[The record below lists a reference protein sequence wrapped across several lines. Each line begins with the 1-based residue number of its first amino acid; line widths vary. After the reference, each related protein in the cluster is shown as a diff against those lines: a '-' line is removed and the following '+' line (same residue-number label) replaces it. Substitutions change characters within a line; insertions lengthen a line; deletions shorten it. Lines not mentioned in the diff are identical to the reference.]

1 MLRTKAGRASRGGKR
16 EAIERVKTPKVPHQE
31 DPPKG
36 QTTTRTKR
44 TPPKKDASGGI
55 FIIEYTQYYL

>member
-1 MLRTKAGRASRGGKR
+1 MLRTKAGKASRGGNKK

-44 TPPKKDASGGI
+44 TTPKKDASGGI
-55 FIIEYTQYYL
+55 FIIE

>member
-1 MLRTKAGRASRGGKR
+1 MLRTKAGRASRVGNKK
-16 EAIERVKTPKVPHQE
+16 ETIERVKTPKVPHQE

-36 QTTTRTKR
+36 QTTIRTKR

-55 FIIEYTQYYL
+55 FIIE